1 MSDIFFEK
9 ANLKMSFLSS
19 KFIFWQNTFQKVI
32 FKKALLKMYFWES
45 NFENVFFEM
54 TILKMYFLEWQF
66 ENVIFEGAILKMYF
80 FEGAVLK
87 ESNEE

>member
-1 MSDIFFEK
+1 
-9 ANLKMSFLSS
+9 
-19 KFIFWQNTFQKVI
+19 
-32 FKKALLKMYFWES
+32 MYFWES